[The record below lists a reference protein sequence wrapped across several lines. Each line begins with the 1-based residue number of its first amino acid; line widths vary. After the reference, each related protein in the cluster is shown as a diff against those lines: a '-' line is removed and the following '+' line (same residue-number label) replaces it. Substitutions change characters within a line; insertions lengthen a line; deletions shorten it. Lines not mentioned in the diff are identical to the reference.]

1 VRLVDASAATSG
13 SYERG
18 GHIIDPV
25 TRWPAAGVSSAT
37 VVADDLGWADAWSTA
52 LIAAGEN
59 RTALM
64 RSCHGLA
71 AMLISADQTIATP
84 AFPSV

>member
-1 VRLVDASAATSG
+1 LSVLSRLHAKGLLDRRRFGRADI
-13 SYERG
+13 Y
-18 GHIIDPV
+18 I
-25 TRWPAAGVSSAT
+25 PALSEAEYR
-37 VVADDLGWADAWSTA
+37 LAWSTA

-84 AFPSV
+84 AFPSF